1 MARST
6 SSGSGTQRRGNGNG
20 RWGPVAHMAASKFR
34 DQKVLTAEGHSGRL
48 VDLLIGDDGEYLAA
62 VDFGREHGLHE
73 VPLRHLAYEDDH
85 FLLRNLAE
93 RDLLSLPTFL
103 EGRLRSVEPETLVD
117 VKNYR
122 STEDASIFVQQP
134 PAQVKVERP
143 ALAIH
148 WQQPAPQVTVHQAA
162 PHVNVRQ
169 MRPVILVRQPPP
181 VITVELAQ
189 PEIIVK
195 MPQPDVD
202 VSLAEAEVQVSVP
215 RPDVQVMQP
224 AQPMVDFHAAEPVVS
239 LLPRE
244 SADVSIERAEPLVQY
259 ERVGEPRVVFRA
271 AEGAPRITFEEISR
285 DEALGFSSEASGS
298 GLRGSMADAS
308 AGAAR
313 AGSGAMASG
322 SAMTGGSSRTMDGL
336 GTASSSVPLAGGAM
350 LSADLEGREVF
361 DTNGTRVG
369 HIGGVMVDPQ
379 GSIFLVLERGGFL
392 GRKRL
397 LSLDRFALSSDDDRL
412 VVWNLTDHDIRRM
425 ADWDESIGSY
435 APAASD
441 SPVNI
446 THGV

>member
-1 MARST
+1 
-6 SSGSGTQRRGNGNG
+6 
-20 RWGPVAHMAASKFR
+20 MAASRFR

-73 VPLRHLAYEDDH
+73 VPLRHLAYEEDH
-85 FLLRNLAE
+85 FLLRNLGE
-93 RDLLSLPTFL
+93 RDLPSLPTFL

-122 STEDASIFVQQP
+122 ATEDASIFVQQP
-134 PAQVKVERP
+134 AAQVKVERP

-195 MPQPDVD
+195 MPEPDVD

-215 RPDVQVMQP
+215 KPDVQVMQP
-224 AQPMVDFHAAEPVVS
+224 AQPLVDFHAAEPVVS

-259 ERVGEPRVVFRA
+259 ERMGEPRVVFRQ
-271 AEGAPRITFEEISR
+271 AEGAPRVTFEEISR
-285 DEALGFSSEASGS
+285 DEALGLSRGGEASGS
-298 GLRGSMADAS
+298 GLRRDIPAGSARS
-308 AGAAR
+308 AGDATLGASNGEM
-313 AGSGAMASG
+313 AGMDMAST
-322 SAMTGGSSRTMDGL
+322 APRMPGGTL
-336 GTASSSVPLAGGAM
+336 

-369 HIGGVMVDPQ
+369 SIGGVMVDPQ
-379 GSIFLVLERGGFL
+379 GSLFLVLERGGFL

-397 LSLDRFALSSDDDRL
+397 LSLDRFALSSGDDRL
-412 VVWNLTDHDIRRM
+412 IVWNLTDHDIRRM

>member
-1 MARST
+1 
-6 SSGSGTQRRGNGNG
+6 
-20 RWGPVAHMAASKFR
+20 MAASKFR
-34 DQKVLTAEGHSGRL
+34 DQKVLTAEGQSGRL

-62 VDFGREHGLHE
+62 VDFGRDHGLHE

-85 FLLRNLAE
+85 FLLRNLGE

-122 STEDASIFVQQP
+122 ATEDASIFVQQP

-181 VITVELAQ
+181 VITVEMAQ

-244 SADVSIERAEPLVQY
+244 SADVSIERAEPLVRY
-259 ERVGEPRVVFRA
+259 ERMGEPRVVFRA
-271 AEGAPRITFEEISR
+271 AEGSPRITFEEISR
-285 DEALGFSSEASGS
+285 DEALGFSSEASAS
-298 GLRGSMADAS
+298 GLRGGVADAS
-308 AGAAR
+308 AGAGRSGTDATSG
-313 AGSGAMASG
+313 GSAATGSTMTGASG
-322 SAMTGGSSRTMDGL
+322 QSMDGP
-336 GTASSSVPLAGGAM
+336 GTASSSSPLAGGTM